1 MILTLIG
8 DTEVYVDQLVE
19 LLGELEV
26 HFCSFFAAFLF
37 FEHEFNVGKR
47 DAPCDEVHAVELLD
61 EGRLDLSCALKH
73 RIGHRYRLLWAWHG
87 KNLQHEALLFSV
99 VGHVILATVLDGIK
113 YARDVVRLDIELDSK
128 LGQRAPVD
136 AHMRFSSEFL
146 EYLEE
151 TINLCQLLQAPIVEP
166 QRHKGWQ
173 NTLYLEEST
182 GHLFKLVEHCQDDF
196 FLQV

>member
-1 MILTLIG
+1 MILTFIG

-19 LLGELEV
+19 LFGELEV

-37 FEHEFNVGKR
+37 FEHKFNVGKR

-61 EGRLDLSCALKH
+61 EGRLYLSSTLKH
-73 RIGHRYRLLWAWHG
+73 RIGHRYRFLGAWHG
-87 KNLQHEALLFSV
+87 EHLQDEALLFSV
-99 VGHVILATVLDGIK
+99 VGHVILAAVLDRIK
-113 YARDVVRLDIELDSK
+113 YARDVVRLDIELDGK

-151 TINLCQLLQAPIVEP
+151 TINL
-166 QRHKGWQ
+166 R
-173 NTLYLEEST
+173 
-182 GHLFKLVEHCQDDF
+182 
-196 FLQV
+196 